1 MAMAAAAVAAVEP
14 AAPEAAAAAAAAAAA
29 PEQAEQADQ
38 PARQRQRREAQH
50 ADDPASGA
58 PEQLATAA
66 SRAEAV
72 AAAAADPYPAGSSG
86 RGSWGASWQSQ
97 PQALGPPAGAALH
110 EVAAFLPPQPHSQR
124 AATTDIVCALEFEEH
139 GWLLASAGVSK
150 QVRVYSLASCLQHPE
165 EAVYRQPIRCHR
177 MPSKLSS
184 LAWNPDAPGAV
195 TGAHYACCGIGNC
208 GGTCNRASHPLAVC
222 VCVCVASLGV
232 AGLLCSPSQLAR
244 LPPHTFS
251 CPCFSTLLPLAH
263 ASCSGRLRR
272 RGEPSGH
279 GVWAPDCRGRRAL
292 RQEVGGLGWHGAWGL
307 SLSGHV
313 LTLVGCCAIATVYSC
328 L

>member
-1 MAMAAAAVAAVEP
+1 MWDHALLDEDEEESDVMAMAAAAVAAVEP

-222 VCVCVASLGV
+222 VCVWLLWVSPACSALPPSWPVCPLTPSPAPASL
-232 AGLLCSPSQLAR
+232 L
-244 LPPHTFS
+244 S
-251 CPCFSTLLPLAH
+251 CPWLMPPAVADYDGVVSQVDM
-263 ASCSGRLRR
+263 
-272 RGEPSGH
+272 ESGH
-279 GVWAPDCRGRRAL
+279 LIAEADEHCGRRWAAW
-292 RQEVGGLGWHGAWGL
+292 GGMGHGAC
-307 SLSGHV
+307 H
-313 LTLVGCCAIATVYSC
+313 
-328 L
+328 